1 MEKLVYG
8 LFDDH
13 ARANAAVE
21 EMLAHGVPKD
31 VISVVMHE
39 GELHVE
45 DVPTP
50 GTQARR
56 FAWAGGL
63 AAGGVAA
70 VLGGLVAAR
79 GGMVGAGPLA
89 VAALSGAYGS
99 LLGGLVAAISG
110 SSDARPQIQRLA
122 AEVEKGKVLVTI
134 DVAKRRTAIDCEAF
148 LERHGA
154 HHIGVV

>member
-1 MEKLVYG
+1 MEKVVYA
-8 LFDDH
+8 LFDNH
-13 ARANAAVE
+13 EQASAAVD
-21 EMLAHGVPKD
+21 EMLEHGVPKD

-45 DVPTP
+45 DVQTP
-50 GTQARR
+50 GTQAKR

-89 VAALSGAYGS
+89 VAALSGAYGT
-99 LLGGLVAAISG
+99 LLAGLVAAISG
-110 SSDARPQIQRLA
+110 SSDAKPQIERLA
-122 AEVEKGKVLVTI
+122 GAVEKGKVLVTI
-134 DVAKRRTAIDCEAF
+134 DIAKRRTAIDCEAF

-154 HHIGVV
+154 HDIGMV